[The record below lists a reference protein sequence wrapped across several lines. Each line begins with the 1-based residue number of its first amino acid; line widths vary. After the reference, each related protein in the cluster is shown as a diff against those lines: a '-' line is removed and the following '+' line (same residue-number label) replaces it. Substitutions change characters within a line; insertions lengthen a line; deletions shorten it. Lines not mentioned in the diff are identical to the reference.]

1 MSHRVRRPQDRGFRP
16 TIVPI
21 GGFLGA
27 GKTSLIVSAARLLQ
41 ARGVKPAALLNDQGA
56 ELVDTRFVEAN
67 GIQAGQ
73 VAGGCFCCRLS
84 DLVHAAEELRAHM
97 PEIIFAEAVGSCTD
111 ISATVLQPLKLEHAA
126 RFRVAPYTVLVDP
139 ERAKKWMDPGMD
151 PELAFLFYKQI
162 EEADLVCFSKA
173 DRFSE
178 FPSLPGGSAR
188 FLSSHTG
195 EGVAAW
201 LDEVLG
207 GRFRPGGKILEI
219 DYERYARAEAALAWL
234 NCSATV
240 KLAAAAPPASVV
252 GSLLEGLDAALT
264 ETGFIIAHL
273 KVMDESP
280 TGWVKASI
288 VSNGGE
294 RSVQGNLDASPV
306 AKHELLLN
314 ARAVGSPDDLRR
326 VVESQLA
333 AIPGAVRIRSMQC
346 FSPAPPKPEQRV
358 GYVVTDAD

>member
-1 MSHRVRRPQDRGFRP
+1 
-16 TIVPI
+16 
-21 GGFLGA
+21 
-27 GKTSLIVSAARLLQ
+27 
-41 ARGVKPAALLNDQGA
+41 
-56 ELVDTRFVEAN
+56 
-67 GIQAGQ
+67 
-73 VAGGCFCCRLS
+73 
-84 DLVHAAEELRAHM
+84 
-97 PEIIFAEAVGSCTD
+97 
-111 ISATVLQPLKLEHAA
+111 
-126 RFRVAPYTVLVDP
+126 
-139 ERAKKWMDPGMD
+139 
-151 PELAFLFYKQI
+151 
-162 EEADLVCFSKA
+162 VCFSKA

-178 FPSLPGGSAR
+178 FPLLPGGSAR

-264 ETGFIIAHL
+264 EEGFLIAHL

-314 ARAVGSPDDLRR
+314 ARAVGSPGDLRR
-326 VVESQLA
+326 AVESQLA
-333 AIPGAVRIRSMQC
+333 AIPGAVGIRSMQC

>member
-1 MSHRVRRPQDRGFRP
+1 MSHRVRRPQDRAFAPHRS
-16 TIVPI
+16 I

-67 GIQAGQ
+67 GIQAGT
-73 VAGGCFCCRLS
+73 GGRGLLLLPPLR
-84 DLVHAAEELRAHM
+84 LVHAAEGLRVHM

-126 RFRVAPYTVLVDP
+126 RFRVAPLHVLVDP

-195 EGVAAW
+195 RG
-201 LDEVLG
+201 L
-207 GRFRPGGKILEI
+207 RPGST
-219 DYERYARAEAALAWL
+219 RF
-234 NCSATV
+234 S
-240 KLAAAAPPASVV
+240 
-252 GSLLEGLDAALT
+252 
-264 ETGFIIAHL
+264 
-273 KVMDESP
+273 
-280 TGWVKASI
+280 
-288 VSNGGE
+288 
-294 RSVQGNLDASPV
+294 
-306 AKHELLLN
+306 
-314 ARAVGSPDDLRR
+314 AVGSVRAGRSRDRLRALR
-326 VVESQLA
+326 AGRGRAGLA
-333 AIPGAVRIRSMQC
+333 ELQRYGETGDRGA
-346 FSPAPPKPEQRV
+346 ARV
-358 GYVVTDAD
+358 GRRSAAGRA